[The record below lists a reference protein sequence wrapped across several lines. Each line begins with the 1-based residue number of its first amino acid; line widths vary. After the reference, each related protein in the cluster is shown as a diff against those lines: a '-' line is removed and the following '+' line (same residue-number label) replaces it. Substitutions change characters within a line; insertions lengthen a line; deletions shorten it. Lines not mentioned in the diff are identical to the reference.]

1 MDFEFSKEELA
12 FRAEAAEFIRAHA
25 EKPGVRHDNNYGT
38 RYCDTPPRREFVKA
52 LAKKGYL
59 GICWPEEYGGKGMS
73 TVYDYL
79 LNEELAVQ
87 GMAGTGKGVGTIGR
101 TFILRGT
108 EEQKKKFLPMILN
121 AEIEWAIGYT
131 EPEAGSDLASLKLK
145 AVRDGDGWRLNGQ
158 KRFTSSAH
166 FAEWYFLAAR
176 TDFNVPK
183 HQGITLFVIDMK
195 TPGITVNP
203 IYCMDGERTNEVFLD
218 NVWVPDNQV
227 IGDLGKGFYYVSQA
241 LDFERHIMLSYGIFE
256 RMHKAFVE
264 WVKTAKRDGK
274 PVREDPDVR
283 RTLAKLTRQ
292 LEVARLI
299 NLKVLSTPDP
309 QQATV
314 FSAMNKICLTEFS
327 HELADGALDNMGPGA
342 WLGRSAPGA
351 PADGLFDLVRRTAVL
366 NTVGGGTSEV
376 QRNIIARRGLGLPN
390 PT

>member
-1 MDFEFSKEELA
+1 MDFEFNTEEKA
-12 FRAEAAEFIRAHA
+12 FRAEVAEFIREHA
-25 EKPGVRHDNNYGT
+25 DKPGVRHDNNCGT
-38 RYCDTPPRREFVKA
+38 RFCDTPPRRQFMKE

-59 GICWPEEYGGKGMS
+59 GICWPREYGGRGMS

-145 AVRDGDGWRLNGQ
+145 AVRDGNGWRLSGQ

-176 TDFNVPK
+176 TDFNAPK
-183 HQGITLFVIDMK
+183 HQGITLFVIDLK

-203 IYCMDGERTNEVFLD
+203 MYCMDGERTNEVFLD
-218 NVWVPDNQV
+218 DVWVPDSHV
-227 IGDLGKGFYYVSQA
+227 IGEPGKGFYYVSQA
-241 LDFERHIMLSYGIFE
+241 LDFERHIMMSFGIFE
-256 RMHKAFVE
+256 RMYKTFLH
-264 WVKTAKRDGK
+264 WVKTATRDGK
-274 PVREDPDVR
+274 PVREDSDVR
-283 RTLAKLTRQ
+283 RILAKLTRQ

-299 NLKVLSTPDP
+299 NLKVLATSDP

-314 FSAMNKICLTEFS
+314 FSAMNKISVGEFT
-327 HELADGALDNMGPGA
+327 HDMADGAMDTMGPGA
-342 WLGRSAPGA
+342 WLALNEPEA
-351 PADGLFDLVRRTAVL
+351 PAEGLFDLVRRTAIL
-366 NTVGGGTSEV
+366 NTVGGGTNEI